1 MSKEKQNK
9 VEEETVEDL
18 DTGAVI
24 EAEEEDS
31 ELALA
36 KKRVEEMTE
45 TAQRLQAEFDN
56 YRRRTLES
64 TARIKEDATVAVLM
78 KILPL
83 TDVIAQ
89 AMSMIEDE
97 SVKKG
102 VKMIEDEIIKM
113 LASYEV
119 VEIEAKGLPFDPRV
133 HEAIMQAPAESEEQ
147 IDTVREVFQKG
158 YKMGDRVIRPA
169 RVIINK

>member
-36 KKRVEEMTE
+36 KKRAEEMTE

-102 VKMIEDEIIKM
+102 VKMKEDEIIKM

-119 VEIEAKGLPFDPRV
+119 VEIEAKGLPFDPKV